1 MIPCFTRAKNKTLK
15 NTAMIRTTFLILSL
29 AVFQTL
35 SSDLRAQGLTYELKQ
50 LSRIDLLPK
59 YIIDGTVEQFSSYD
73 RTGGNDDGFEGTH
86 SFISMEG
93 RDQVIAEMTG
103 PGVIN
108 RIWTPTPT
116 ADTISFYFD
125 GNSEPGLSLPFN
137 ELFDGSRFPF
147 LEPVCGHE
155 VGGYY
160 CYLPILYNKSCK
172 VVFKG
177 KMLFYQIQYRN
188 YHQKSQVKTYSDD
201 WTAEEK
207 EDLQQAVAIWKGY
220 GDNFLAKMYD
230 QIQMETKVFH
240 ILPGQSMPLFNMSK
254 GGRIVGIEVDG
265 LTMID
270 RNDNRLV
277 MKIRWDDEADYAVE
291 APLKDLLGFFF
302 GKPAM
307 RSLLAG
313 TSGNRSYLY
322 FPMPFSKA
330 AAINID
336 YLDDETASGKSVDL
350 TFRIY
355 YTDESKN
362 KDEGKFYVRWNR
374 IVAPPEGTPYPII
387 KDYKGKGHLVGTILA
402 CQGLT
407 PGSTNYFEGDDQA
420 IIDGKLCIHGTGSED
435 YFNGGW
441 YLIPDRWDMGHSLPS
456 HGCLGYNIALSQTGG
471 FRHYFSDKLNF
482 RNDFSLTI
490 EYGPVG
496 NKFPVD
502 YRSVAFFYG
511 EHPDPGLTPSVNL
524 TLYPSPPAIRYQGY
538 LLNILSFRNG
548 SLFNGDRVG
557 RNRVLTMQPTIGAE
571 PMLIKIE
578 LEAPEDGDYIVY
590 ASWYQNNMKGEVRFM
605 QRQVAMSE
613 WKPIPFGEKDYVQ
626 REPIGILRI
635 REGSGTITIH
645 LKADAESR
653 FMLHELIL
661 EQTSV
666 R

>member
-1 MIPCFTRAKNKTLK
+1 
-15 NTAMIRTTFLILSL
+15 MIRTTLLILSL

-35 SSDLRAQGLTYELKQ
+35 SSDLKAQGLTYELKQ

-59 YIIDGTVEQFSSYD
+59 YIMDGTVEQFSSYD
-73 RTGGNDDGFEGTH
+73 RTGGNDDGFEGTY
-86 SFISMEG
+86 SFIRLEG
-93 RDQVIAEMTG
+93 GDQVIAEMTG

-125 GNSEPGLSLPFN
+125 GNSEPGLSLPFS

-188 YHQKSQVKTYSDD
+188 YHHKSQVKTYSDN

-207 EDLQQAVAIWKGY
+207 EALQQAVALWEGY
-220 GDNFLAKMYD
+220 GNNFLAEMYN
-230 QIQMETKVFH
+230 QVKMETKTLR
-240 ILPGQSMPLFNMSK
+240 ITSGQDLPLINMAK

-265 LTMID
+265 LTLID
-270 RNDNRLV
+270 RDDNRLI
-277 MKIRWDDEADYAVE
+277 MKIRWDGETDYAVA
-291 APLKDLLGFFF
+291 APMKDLFGFFF

-322 FPMPFSKA
+322 YPMPFSKA
-330 AAINID
+330 AAISID
-336 YLDDETASGKSVDL
+336 YLDDGTGPVKSADL

-355 YTDESKN
+355 YTDKSRN
-362 KDEGKFYVRWNR
+362 KDEGKFYVQWNR
-374 IVAPPEGTPYPII
+374 IAGPPEGMPYPMM
-387 KDYKGKGHLVGTILA
+387 KDYKGNGHLVGTILA
-402 CQGLT
+402 CQGLV

-420 IIDGKLCIHGTGSED
+420 IIDGKLRIHGTGSED

-456 HGCLGYNIALSQTGG
+456 HGCLDYNIALSRTGG
-471 FRHYFSDKLNF
+471 YRHYFSDKINF
-482 RNDFSLTI
+482 RSDFSLTI
-490 EYGPVG
+490 EHGPEG

-511 EHPDPGLTPSVNL
+511 ENPDPGLVPSVSL
-524 TLYPSPPAIRYQGY
+524 AVYPRPPSLRYQGY
-538 LLNILSFRNG
+538 LFNILSFRNG
-548 SLFNGDRVG
+548 QLFNGDRTG
-557 RNRVLTMQPTIGAE
+557 RNRVLTMQPNGGAD
-571 PMLIKIE
+571 PMLVKIE
-578 LEAPEDGDYIVY
+578 IEAPEDGDYKVY
-590 ASWYQNNMKGEVRFM
+590 ASWYPTNVKGEIRFM

-613 WKPIPFGEKDYVQ
+613 WKPIPRGELDYVQ
-626 REPIGILRI
+626 REYVGILRV
-635 REGSGTITIH
+635 REGSGTLTIH

-653 FMLHELIL
+653 FMFHELIL
-661 EQTSV
+661 EETSD